1 MPAEDGKNLS
11 VSNGVAEETHIDAV
25 NVAGRYNELHTARN
39 EVLERAR
46 LLAGLTIPSI
56 FPHNSAQETEVLATP
71 YQSVGAR
78 TVNNLSNK
86 LLLTLFPV
94 SSPFFKLEVPE
105 AFLQKMQEAGEDG
118 IKTEVESKLLEMES
132 IIQSDME
139 VNAFRTK
146 IFEAIRALVV
156 VGNHLLY
163 IPKEG
168 EPVGYRMDQYVC
180 KRSVRGEA
188 LEIILK
194 EHISKEELDPA
205 WVEQLQKA
213 DKFLE
218 GAGGSD
224 AGSTS
229 KANKYEMYTRVYLE
243 GKKYKESKYIHGIK
257 LDGTDASYP
266 KEANAWLP
274 LRWNAL
280 SGEDY
285 GRSYVEEY
293 EGDFR
298 SLEGLSKAILEHSA
312 ITSKTFGILRP
323 NSMMQ
328 PQDLVRVRNG
338 GFVIGDPEDLI
349 FPEIGKYNDMQVAQ
363 TTVSNLTESLS
374 RAFLLTQTRDAERV
388 TAEEI
393 RLQASEL
400 ETALGGAYS
409 LLAVT
414 FQQPILLREIDRL
427 KKSKDLPDVSKEDIA
442 PKVIVGLEGLGRG
455 TDLDKFMRAV
465 AAMSQ
470 IAPAAQVMPGLDMQK
485 VTQFV
490 FNAVGLDGNDVL
502 KSEETKAAEAQ
513 QAQQAQQQEMMSTM
527 ATDAVK
533 GAAPVI
539 AKGAIENP
547 EATAN
552 AAQAMQG
559 AMQQQQPQQPQQ

>member
-1 MPAEDGKNLS
+1 VD
-11 VSNGVAEETHIDAV
+11 
-25 NVAGRYNELHTARN
+25 VAGRYRELHSARQM
-39 EVLERAR
+39 VLERAR

-86 LLLTLFPV
+86 LLLTLFPI

-105 AFLQKMQEAGEDG
+105 AFLQQMQEAGEDG
-118 IKTEVESKLLEMES
+118 IKGEVESKLLEMEA

-180 KRSVRGEA
+180 KRSVRGED

-194 EHISKEELDPA
+194 EHISKEELDKD
-205 WVEQLQKA
+205 WVKQLEA
-213 DKFLE
+213 MDKLAE
-218 GAGGSD
+218 GD
-224 AGSTS
+224 ENTEAGSTA
-229 KANKYEMYTRVYLE
+229 KAKKFEMYTRIHLE
-243 GKKYKESKYIHGIK
+243 DDKYHEAKYIHGMK
-257 LDGTDASYP
+257 LEGTEATYP
-266 KEANAWLP
+266 KKANAWLP

-328 PQDLVRVRNG
+328 PQDLVKVQNG
-338 GFVIGDPEDLI
+338 GFVTGDPEDLI

-363 TTVSNLTESLS
+363 STVSNLTESLS

-427 KKSKDLPDVSKEDIA
+427 QKSKALPKVESADIE

-465 AAMSQ
+465 SAMTQ
-470 IAPAAQVMPGLDMQK
+470 IAPAAQIMTDLDMQK

-502 KSEETKAAEAQ
+502 KTEEQKAAEAQ
-513 QAQQAQQQEMMSTM
+513 ATQQAQSQEMARGMM
-527 ATDAVK
+527 GDAVK
-533 GAAPVI
+533 GAAPVV

-547 EATAN
+547 DATAN
-552 AAQAMQG
+552 AMQAVSG
-559 AMQQQQPQQPQQ
+559 AMQQAQQPQ

>member
-1 MPAEDGKNLS
+1 MPNNDGKNLS
-11 VSNGVAEETHIDAV
+11 VSNGAAEETFIEPK
-25 NVAGRYNELHTARN
+25 NVAGRYAELHAARN

-46 LLAGLTIPSI
+46 DMAGVTIPSI
-56 FPHNSAQETEVLATP
+56 FPHNSAQETEKLTTP

-94 SSPFFKLEVPE
+94 SSPFFKLEVAE
-105 AFLQKMQEAGEDG
+105 SILQQLQGEGNKDV
-118 IKTEVESKLLEMES
+118 KTQVESKLLEMEN

-146 IFEAIRALVV
+146 IFEALRSLVV
-156 VGNHLLY
+156 VGNALMY

-168 EPVGYRMDQYVC
+168 EPIVYRMDQYVV
-180 KRSVRGEA
+180 KRSVTGTV
-188 LEIILK
+188 LEIIVK
-194 EHISKEELDPA
+194 EYISKVELEPK

-213 DKFLE
+213 DAYLTNDSE
-218 GAGGSD
+218 QPVDG
-224 AGSTS
+224 
-229 KANKYEMYTRVYLE
+229 NKLEMYTRVYLE
-243 GKKYKESKYIHGIK
+243 KNKYTQAKYIHGIE
-257 LDGTDASYP
+257 LEGTQAKYP
-266 KEANAWLP
+266 KDANAWLA

-293 EGDFR
+293 MGDFR
-298 SLEGLSKAILEHSA
+298 SLEGLSRSILEHSA
-312 ITSKTFGILRP
+312 ITSKTFGIIRP
-323 NSMMQ
+323 NSAMQ
-328 PQDLVRVRNG
+328 PQDLSRVQNG
-338 GFVIGDPEDLI
+338 GFTIGDPEDLV

-363 TTVSNLTESLS
+363 TTVGNITESLS

-414 FQQPILLREIDRL
+414 FQQPILMREIDRL
-427 KKSKDLPDVSKEDIA
+427 KKSDALQTVSNKDIE

-455 TDLDKFMRAV
+455 TDLDKFLRAA
-465 AAMSQ
+465 AAMAQ
-470 IAPAAQVMPGLDMQK
+470 VAPAVQVMPDLDMNK

-490 FNAVGLDGNDVL
+490 FNAVGLDGDDVL
-502 KSEETKAAEAQ
+502 KSQEQKQAEA
-513 QAQQAQQQEMMSTM
+513 QAQQQAQAQESAQNMMQEVVS
-527 ATDAVK
+527 K
-533 GAAPVI
+533 GTAPMINQGV
-539 AKGAIENP
+539 ENP
-547 EATAN
+547 EATQN
-552 AAQAMQG
+552 MMQAAQQAMP
-559 AMQQQQPQQPQQ
+559 AQQ